1 MNGWNNV
8 VVLMHDAADKKITY
22 ESLDDVIKYL
32 QKEGYKFENIYDL
45 M

>member
-8 VVLMHDAADKKITY
+8 VVLMHDAPDKKITY
-22 ESLDDVIKYL
+22 ESLEDIIKYL
-32 QKEGYKFENIYDL
+32 QKEGYAFKSIYDI